1 MKINLTILA
10 AFLPAFFT
18 GIFVVPARAGRIEPT
33 PVSCWLFRGDK
44 LELNQT
50 CSYESI
56 SWAGGGTSSLR
67 WEDGVRTKM
76 AWGLQ
81 GRGERLCEDT
91 SIDGVCGVSYGRHP
105 ATLKR
110 ISNEEQENRRSKN
123 QPTIRCVQVQ
133 DKSICY
139 NPTLR

>member
-1 MKINLTILA
+1 MKIKLTILA
-10 AFLPAFFT
+10 AFLPVLAT

-50 CSYESI
+50 CTYESV

-67 WEDGVRTKM
+67 WEDGVRTQM

-81 GRGERLCEDT
+81 GRGEKPCADT
-91 SIDGVCGVSYGRHP
+91 SIDGVCGVTYGRHP

-110 ISNEEQENRRSKN
+110 ISNAEREKLASQS
-123 QPTIRCVQVQ
+123 QPTISCVQVQ
-133 DKSICY
+133 NKSVCW
-139 NPTLR
+139 LRAVR

>member
-76 AWGLQ
+76 A
-81 GRGERLCEDT
+81 
-91 SIDGVCGVSYGRHP
+91 
-105 ATLKR
+105 
-110 ISNEEQENRRSKN
+110 
-123 QPTIRCVQVQ
+123 
-133 DKSICY
+133 
-139 NPTLR
+139 